1 MTRIRLLT
9 AVPLS
14 ALLLPLLLGA
24 CQSAPETMTERS
36 GWPVILVHG
45 FGGSEDY
52 PIVGDYFHGVRDV
65 LNADG
70 VHVLA
75 PSLPRFAGSKA
86 RAEALAGVVDEALK
100 ATGQERVH
108 LIAHSQGGLDSR
120 YLIEHL
126 DYGAKVGSL
135 TTFSTPHQGTP
146 VAMIWEP
153 FPDPL
158 VDAALSVSALESSDG
173 SGAVTTLSGSE
184 WSPARERAY
193 PVPAFSFAGLAGKDM
208 QGACE
213 GGLWGKPTHI
223 AAPQTWLLG
232 NWSMINASQ
241 PGIVRANDGLV
252 PVDSARWQRFLGC
265 LPADHVAL
273 IGLGGIAFEAE
284 EASFRPGPFLRDYIR
299 VLRVLEQGGAADDVV
314 VNRPPS
320 LARLM
325 R

>member
-1 MTRIRLLT
+1 MTKIGVLL
-9 AVPLS
+9 
-14 ALLLPLLLGA
+14 ALLLSVSLVGGLSA
-24 CQSAPETMTERS
+24 CQTAPEVTKASS

-45 FGGSEDY
+45 FGGSTDY

-65 LNADG
+65 LAADG
-70 VHVLA
+70 VEVLA
-75 PSLPRFAGSKA
+75 PSLPRFASSKERA
-86 RAEALAGVVDEALK
+86 RALAAVVDKALVASGK
-100 ATGQERVH
+100 ERVH

-126 DYGAKVGSL
+126 GYDTKVGSL
-135 TTFSTPHQGTP
+135 TTLSTPHEGTP

-158 VDAALSVSALESSDG
+158 VDVALSVPALKSTDG
-173 SGAVTTLSGSE
+173 SGAVDTLSGGE

-193 PVPAFSFAGLAGKDM
+193 PVPAFSFAGLAGTDL

-213 GGLWGKPTHI
+213 GGLWGKPSHV

-232 NWSMINASQ
+232 QWSMINASR
-241 PGIVRANDGLV
+241 PGVVRANDGLV

-273 IGLGGIAFEAE
+273 IGLGGFAFEAE
-284 EASFRPGPFLRDYIR
+284 EAAFRPGPFLRDYIR
-299 VLRVLEQGGAADDVV
+299 TLRVLEQGGSADDVV
-314 VNRPPS
+314 YNPPPS
-320 LARLM
+320 LGRLM